1 MISSLTLLLSL
12 QYVHALN
19 VEEIVQAGH
28 KRTKSVGESAAS
40 AEKVAAPAADSGA
53 KQALENE
60 FECTICRVSN
70 RTVVARVYAHACS
83 CKHWT
88 CCSRANAGLELLIAA
103 QT

>member
-70 RTVVARVYAHACS
+70 RTVVALACYQS
-83 CKHWT
+83 KGLCT
-88 CCSRANAGLELLIAA
+88 CVLL
-103 QT
+103 QTLDML